1 MTLAG
6 VYFEQFTL
14 LQYAEFCLRL
24 IFAFLVG
31 GMVGLE
37 RSQHFKEA
45 GVRTHVIVCCTAAL
59 IMLISKYGFA
69 DMGSSAVMEAFGT
82 KGADSARVA
91 AQAVSGIS
99 FLCAGVII
107 KVGGNIRGLTTAAG
121 IWMTNIRGLTTAAGI
136 WMTASIGLAIGAG
149 MYIVSAFM
157 AILLFLMQYVFRRVP
172 LGSESYD
179 GYHLKFV
186 VKTGENFQATLKEKL
201 NEWKVTVVDS
211 TITWKRNDVVEF
223 DYVILCPEEIRYS
236 EIRNFVKENDGVVSF
251 SYAPQRRHFT

>member
-6 VYFEQFTL
+6 VYFEKFTL

-45 GVRTHVIVCCTAAL
+45 GVRTHVIVCCTSAL

-107 KVGGNIRGLTTAAG
+107 KVGG
-121 IWMTNIRGLTTAAGI
+121 NIRGLTTAAGI

-186 VKTGENFQATLKEKL
+186 VKTGENFQATLKDKL

>member
-37 RSQHFKEA
+37 RSRHFKEA

-69 DMGSSAVMEAFGT
+69 DMGSSGVMEAFGT
-82 KGADSARVA
+82 RGADSARVA

-121 IWMTNIRGLTTAAGI
+121 IWMT
-136 WMTASIGLAIGAG
+136 ASIGLAIGAG

-157 AILLFLMQYVFRRVP
+157 AILLILMQYLFRRVP

>member
-69 DMGSSAVMEAFGT
+69 DMGSSSVMEAFGT

-107 KVGGNIRGLTTAAG
+107 KVGG
-121 IWMTNIRGLTTAAGI
+121 NIRGLTTAAGI

-186 VKTGENFQATLKEKL
+186 VKTGENFQATLKDKL

-223 DYVILCPEEIRYS
+223 DYVILCSEEIRYS

>member
-45 GVRTHVIVCCTAAL
+45 GVRTHVIVCCTSAL

-107 KVGGNIRGLTTAAG
+107 KVGG
-121 IWMTNIRGLTTAAGI
+121 NIRGLTTAAGI

-201 NEWKVTVVDS
+201 NEWNVTVVDS

>member
-24 IFAFLVG
+24 IFAFLAG
-31 GMVGLE
+31 GMVGFE

-45 GVRTHVIVCCTAAL
+45 GVRTHVIVCCTSAL

-107 KVGGNIRGLTTAAG
+107 KVGG
-121 IWMTNIRGLTTAAGI
+121 NIRGLTTAAGI

-186 VKTGENFQATLKEKL
+186 VKTGENFQATLKDKL

>member
-31 GMVGLE
+31 GMVGFE

-45 GVRTHVIVCCTAAL
+45 GVRTHVIVCCTSAL

-107 KVGGNIRGLTTAAG
+107 KVGG
-121 IWMTNIRGLTTAAGI
+121 NIRGLTTAAGI

-201 NEWKVTVVDS
+201 NEWNVTVVDS

>member
-31 GMVGLE
+31 GLVGFE

-45 GVRTHVIVCCTAAL
+45 GVRTHVIVCCTSAL

-121 IWMTNIRGLTTAAGI
+121 IWMT
-136 WMTASIGLAIGAG
+136 ASIGLAIGAG

-157 AILLFLMQYVFRRVP
+157 AILLFLMQYLFRRVP

>member
-69 DMGSSAVMEAFGT
+69 DMGSSSVMEAFGT

-121 IWMTNIRGLTTAAGI
+121 IWMT
-136 WMTASIGLAIGAG
+136 ASIGLAIGAG

-157 AILLFLMQYVFRRVP
+157 AILLFLMQYLFRRVP

>member
-31 GMVGLE
+31 GMVGFE

-45 GVRTHVIVCCTAAL
+45 GVRTHVIVCCTSAL

-121 IWMTNIRGLTTAAGI
+121 IWMT
-136 WMTASIGLAIGAG
+136 ASIGLAIGAG

-157 AILLFLMQYVFRRVP
+157 AILLFLMQYLFRRVP

-251 SYAPQRRHFT
+251 SYALQRRHFT

>member
-45 GVRTHVIVCCTAAL
+45 GVRTHVIVCCTSAL

-107 KVGGNIRGLTTAAG
+107 KVGG
-121 IWMTNIRGLTTAAGI
+121 NIRGLTTAAGI

-186 VKTGENFQATLKEKL
+186 VKTGENFQATLKDKL

>member
-6 VYFEQFTL
+6 AYFEQFTL

-37 RSQHFKEA
+37 RSRHFKEA

-69 DMGSSAVMEAFGT
+69 DMGSSGVMEAFGT
-82 KGADSARVA
+82 RGADSARVA

-121 IWMTNIRGLTTAAGI
+121 IWMT
-136 WMTASIGLAIGAG
+136 ASIGLAIGSG

-157 AILLFLMQYVFRRVP
+157 AIFLILMQYLFRRVP

>member
-37 RSQHFKEA
+37 RSRHFKEA

-69 DMGSSAVMEAFGT
+69 DMGSSGVMEAFGT
-82 KGADSARVA
+82 RGADSARVA

-107 KVGGNIRGLTTAAG
+107 KVGG
-121 IWMTNIRGLTTAAGI
+121 NIRGLTTAAGI

>member
-37 RSQHFKEA
+37 RSRHFKEA

-59 IMLISKYGFA
+59 IMPISKYGFA
-69 DMGSSAVMEAFGT
+69 DMGSSGVMEAFGT
-82 KGADSARVA
+82 RGADSARVA

-107 KVGGNIRGLTTAAG
+107 KVGG
-121 IWMTNIRGLTTAAGI
+121 NIRGLTTAAGI

-186 VKTGENFQATLKEKL
+186 VKTGENFQATLKDKL

>member
-31 GMVGLE
+31 GLVGFE

-45 GVRTHVIVCCTAAL
+45 GVRTHVIVCCTSAL

-121 IWMTNIRGLTTAAGI
+121 IWMT
-136 WMTASIGLAIGAG
+136 ASIGLAIGAG
-149 MYIVSAFM
+149 MYFVSAFM
-157 AILLFLMQYVFRRVP
+157 AILLILMQYLFRRVP

-201 NEWKVTVVDS
+201 NEWNVTVVDS

>member
-45 GVRTHVIVCCTAAL
+45 GVRTHVIVCCTSAL

-107 KVGGNIRGLTTAAG
+107 KVGGNIRGLTTVAG
-121 IWMTNIRGLTTAAGI
+121 IWMI
-136 WMTASIGLAIGAG
+136 ASIGLAIGAG

-186 VKTGENFQATLKEKL
+186 VKTGENFQATLKDKL

>member
-6 VYFEQFTL
+6 VYFEKFTL

-37 RSQHFKEA
+37 RSRHFKEA

-69 DMGSSAVMEAFGT
+69 DMGSSGVMEAFGT
-82 KGADSARVA
+82 RGADSARVA

-121 IWMTNIRGLTTAAGI
+121 IWMT
-136 WMTASIGLAIGAG
+136 ASIGLAIGAG

-157 AILLFLMQYVFRRVP
+157 AILLILMQYLFRRVP

-179 GYHLKFV
+179 SYHLKFV

>member
-31 GMVGLE
+31 GLVGFE

-45 GVRTHVIVCCTAAL
+45 GVRTHVIVCCTSAL

-69 DMGSSAVMEAFGT
+69 DMGSSSVMEAFGT

-99 FLCAGVII
+99 FLCARVII

-121 IWMTNIRGLTTAAGI
+121 IWMS
-136 WMTASIGLAIGAG
+136 ASIGLAIGAG

-201 NEWKVTVVDS
+201 NEWNVTVVDS

>member
-31 GMVGLE
+31 GLVGFE

-45 GVRTHVIVCCTAAL
+45 GVRTHVIVCCTSAL

-107 KVGGNIRGLTTAAG
+107 KVGG
-121 IWMTNIRGLTTAAGI
+121 NIRGLTTAAGI

>member
-107 KVGGNIRGLTTAAG
+107 KVGG
-121 IWMTNIRGLTTAAGI
+121 NIRGLTTAAGI